1 MTDQYLDG
9 SRQENGNEINFCK
22 NQNIKYD
29 PYADIRYLSH
39 HESKT
44 HPRMPRANR
53 AAQFMPFS
61 ALSGYEEA
69 VQETARQTEQFREL
83 DEDSRRRLDETLQ
96 VIQQNLGKHLE
107 VPVII
112 TCFVPDKFKDG
123 GSYQEYSGLVK
134 RVDAYRRRILL
145 LEGTALP
152 IDHITDIQMRERK
165 RFADEF
171 SIRTNRRKS
180 DGTDF
185 NKL

>member
-1 MTDQYLDG
+1 MTDQHLDV
-9 SRQENGNEINFCK
+9 SRQENGNGKNLCK
-22 NQNIKYD
+22 NQNIKFD
-29 PYADIRYLSH
+29 PYAEIRYLPH

-44 HPRMPRANR
+44 HPRMPRENR

-96 VIQQNLGKHLE
+96 IIQQNLGEKRE
-107 VPVII
+107 VSVII
-112 TCFVPDKFKDG
+112 TCFVPDKYKEG

-145 LEGTALP
+145 LDGTALP
-152 IDHITDIQMRERK
+152 ISYISDILIKET
-165 RFADEF
+165 EF
-171 SIRTNRRKS
+171 
-180 DGTDF
+180 
-185 NKL
+185 

>member
-1 MTDQYLDG
+1 MT
-9 SRQENGNEINFCK
+9 K
-22 NQNIKYD
+22 TD
-29 PYADIRYLSH
+29 PYEDIRNLPH
-39 HESKT
+39 HESKV

-96 VIQQNLGKHLE
+96 IIQQGLCERRN
-107 VPVII
+107 VFAVI
-112 TCFVPDKFKDG
+112 TCFVPDEYKAG

-145 LEGTALP
+145 QDGMALSIDYISDIRLE
-152 IDHITDIQMRERK
+152 ER
-165 RFADEF
+165 
-171 SIRTNRRKS
+171 N
-180 DGTDF
+180 
-185 NKL
+185 

>member
-1 MTDQYLDG
+1 MTDEYMRG
-9 SRQENGNEINFCK
+9 ERQVDGNELQNLSQYSPPEQNEHYQK
-22 NQNIKYD
+22 NIHQGGNVKSD
-29 PYADIRYLSH
+29 PYADIRYLPH

-44 HPRMPRANR
+44 HPRMPRENR

-83 DEDSRRRLDETLQ
+83 DEDSRCRLDETLQ
-96 VIQQNLGKHLE
+96 VIQQNLGEHLE
-107 VPVII
+107 VPVMI

-145 LEGTALP
+145 LDGTVLP
-152 IDHITDIQMRERK
+152 IEYITDIQMRER
-165 RFADEF
+165 E
-171 SIRTNRRKS
+171 
-180 DGTDF
+180 
-185 NKL
+185 

>member
-1 MTDQYLDG
+1 MIDQYMGGD
-9 SRQENGNEINFCK
+9 RQIHGNEMENLSQYTSTERNGHYQK
-22 NQNIKYD
+22 NIHQSGNVKAD
-29 PYADIRYLSH
+29 PYADIRYLPH

-44 HPRMPRANR
+44 HPRMPRENR

-96 VIQQNLGKHLE
+96 VIQQNLGEHLE

-112 TCFVPDKFKDG
+112 TCFVPDKYKDG

-134 RVDAYRRRILL
+134 RVDAYRKRILL
-145 LEGTALP
+145 LDGTALP
-152 IDHITDIQMRERK
+152 IEYIADIQMRER
-165 RFADEF
+165 E
-171 SIRTNRRKS
+171 
-180 DGTDF
+180 
-185 NKL
+185 

>member
-9 SRQENGNEINFCK
+9 SRQENGNEINLCK
-22 NQNIKYD
+22 NQNIKFD

-96 VIQQNLGKHLE
+96 VIQQNLGEKCY
-107 VPVII
+107 
-112 TCFVPDKFKDG
+112 T
-123 GSYQEYSGLVK
+123 
-134 RVDAYRRRILL
+134 RI
-145 LEGTALP
+145 
-152 IDHITDIQMRERK
+152 
-165 RFADEF
+165 
-171 SIRTNRRKS
+171 
-180 DGTDF
+180 F
-185 NKL
+185 NTTYIGRIVAP